1 MKLNINYK
9 ALMSASDAGRY
20 STDIKGLY
28 FWIKDNGNKYW
39 LMRYTFQGKRHDLSL
54 GAFPE
59 VSIAE
64 AKKKATD
71 LRQQIN
77 NGINPKQTRQIAEP
91 APETEIPTFEEFAIE
106 VINNKKIEWSNP
118 KHALQWDM
126 TLRVYAFPVIGQK
139 TVDQVNMQDILTI
152 LTPIWEKK
160 TETASRLRGRL
171 EWILAAATTKGL
183 RTGMNP
189 ALWRGLLET
198 ILPSPKKIKRVKHH
212 EAMPFLQVPAFMASL
227 REQDCMSALALEF
240 LILNANRTSEVTM
253 ALRSEVEGN
262 LWTIP
267 WNRMKKRVEH
277 RVPLCQRSLDILA
290 IAASKEPESQYLFS
304 INKKHLSNM
313 AMDMLLRRMSLSV
326 TVHGFRS
333 SFRDWAA
340 ETTNHSN
347 EVVEMALAHTIS
359 SKVEAA
365 YRRGDLLEKRRALMA
380 NWENYCRKSLLNNV
394 VALKAA

>member
-1 MKLNINYK
+1 MTLNINYK

-28 FWIKDNGNKYW
+28 FWIKENGNKYW
-39 LMRYTFQGKRHDLSL
+39 LVRYAFQGKRHDLSL

-59 VSIAE
+59 VSIAD
-64 AKKKATD
+64 ARKKATE

-77 NGINPKQTRQIAEP
+77 NGINPKQSSSPVSVEP
-91 APETEIPTFEEFAIE
+91 EAEIPTFEQFALE
-106 VINNKKIEWSNP
+106 VVKTKKVEWSNP
-118 KHALQWDM
+118 KHAMQWEN
-126 TLRVYAFPVIGQK
+126 TLKDYAFPIIGKK

-183 RTGMNP
+183 RSGMNP

-212 EAMPFLQVPAFMASL
+212 EAMPYFKVPAFMAKL
-227 REQDCMSALALEF
+227 REMECMSALALEF
-240 LILNANRTSEVTM
+240 LILNGNRTSEVTM
-253 ALRSEVEGN
+253 ALRTEIEGN

-290 IAASKEPESQYLFS
+290 IAAAKEPDSAYLFS

-313 AMDMLLRRMSLSV
+313 AMDMLLRRMNLDV

-333 SFRDWAA
+333 SLRDWIA
-340 ETTNHSN
+340 EMTNHSN
-347 EVVEMALAHTIS
+347 EVAEMTLAHTIG

-365 YRRGDLLEKRRALMA
+365 YRRGDLLEKRRTLLAD
-380 NWENYCRKSLLNNV
+380 WEQFCQNTSTTNV
-394 VALKAA
+394 VYMNAA

>member
-9 ALMSASDAGRY
+9 ALMNASDAGRY

-59 VSIAE
+59 VSIAD

-77 NGINPKQTRQIAEP
+77 NGINPKQSRQKDEP
-91 APETEIPTFEEFAIE
+91 APEPEIPTFEEFALE
-106 VINNKKIEWSNP
+106 VIKNKKIEWSNP

-152 LTPIWEKK
+152 LTPIWENK

-212 EAMPFLQVPAFMASL
+212 EAMPFLQVPAFMGKL

-253 ALRSEVEGN
+253 AIRSEVEGN

-290 IAASKEPESQYLFS
+290 IAAAKEPESNYLFS

-313 AMDMLLRRMSLSV
+313 AMDMLLRRLNLDV

-333 SFRDWAA
+333 SFRDWVS
-340 ETTNHSN
+340 EMTNHSH
-347 EVVEMALAHTIS
+347 EVAEMALAHTIG

-365 YRRGDLLEKRRALMA
+365 YRRGELLEKRRALMA
-380 NWENYCRKSLLNNV
+380 DWESYCCHNRSSNGLLLN
-394 VALKAA
+394 AA

>member
-1 MKLNINYK
+1 MKLKINYK

-91 APETEIPTFEEFAIE
+91 APEPEIPTFEEFALE

-212 EAMPFLQVPAFMASL
+212 EAMPFLQLPAFMTCL

-290 IAASKEPESQYLFS
+290 IAAAKEPESQYLFS

-313 AMDMLLRRMSLSV
+313 AMDMLIRRMNLDV

-340 ETTNHSN
+340 ELTNHSN

-380 NWENYCRKSLLNNV
+380 DWQEFCQKTITTNV
-394 VALKAA
+394 VFMNAA